1 MHTPRGFSAARCPF
15 QALDGAFLQYTIAGT
30 IASSGQSVML
40 LFAFE
45 YVILASTVVRYALKY
60 GMSMVDLAMDGN
72 WQGKVRGL
80 GARQP
85 LRRAQGRYA
94 RGAWWDSHVRKC
106 DAEKWLS
113 AWWRRTC

>member
-1 MHTPRGFSAARCPF
+1 MSCDFSATRCPS

-72 WQGKVRGL
+72 WQGKVRGRGTDSCPTEFGGL
-80 GARQP
+80 P
-85 LRRAQGRYA
+85 LEGRGGKGTSGSVMPRNGCSY
-94 RGAWWDSHVRKC
+94 
-106 DAEKWLS
+106 
-113 AWWRRTC
+113 